1 MVEVSARQVLHL
13 KQPPGPAPCPVG
25 PVELQGATHSVVV
38 RACAGCDGLV
48 LGVAGLAQ
56 LLPELQHPA
65 HVAGQLSGQRVGHIL
80 FCQPRQLYAPV
91 VEPAKELGTAARVGQ
106 PGQCLALGGPLL
118 RDQRG
123 AGEGPL
129 YQGHIHGH
137 APGVHLHILPPL
149 LHDALGNRPG
159 GQLPVVGP
167 LCDHVHAIVL
177 AEQPPLVGVVL
188 GQVAGAPAVALCGLA
203 GLAEV
208 GDQRLALFHLEGILR
223 LLQHLTQRT
232 QLGGQAAVE
241 GVDHAAFP
249 LLQPEHPLFPAQAH
263 GLRQAPPLKR
273 SIVRP
278 LGVAGIQQPR
288 LHPKHSAWVWQICQI
303 YYIRCIFIAYGKTKQ
318 EDLKVWV
325 LGVSVGTDLG
335 DVLRRVGFYIHRDDR
350 FLHGC
355 LLSKRP
361 EARCAEPPVGDTQFR
376 KSSSSSVSTSKPSRL
391 LPPLRRSPSRIF
403 WMTSSPAPMPRLPLA
418 L

>member
-1 MVEVSARQVLHL
+1 MVEVSAGQVLHL

-25 PVELQGATHSVVV
+25 PVELQGATHPVV
-38 RACAGCDGLV
+38 RARAGCDGLV

-91 VEPAKELGTAARVGQ
+91 VEPAEELGTAAGVGQ
-106 PGQCLALGGPLL
+106 PGQCLALGGLLL
-118 RDQRG
+118 RDQRR
-123 AGEGPL
+123 AGEGSL
-129 YQGHIHGH
+129 YQGHIHSH

-159 GQLPVVGP
+159 SQLPVVGP
-167 LCDHVHAIVL
+167 LSDHVHTVVP
-177 AEQPPLVGVVL
+177 AEQPPLIGVVL
-188 GQVAGAPAVALCGLA
+188 RQVAGAPAVALCGLA
-203 GLAEV
+203 GFTEV
-208 GDQRLALFHLEGILR
+208 SDQRLALFHLEGILR
-223 LLQHLTQRT
+223 LLQYLTQRT

-249 LLQPEHPLFPAQAH
+249 LLQPEHPLSPAQAH

-288 LHPKHSAWVWQICQI
+288 QLLPKEMCRVWPGCQVDDRWSVQI
-303 YYIRCIFIAYGKTKQ
+303 FVDIAQ
-318 EDLKVWV
+318 QQDLKVWV